1 MADPNRL
8 LPVPLRE
15 WARNLREKAGMTL
28 AEYPELP
35 EELEAWADEYARLAN
50 DFGAQVAGRKREWSR
65 ANAAEH
71 RVMELE
77 AAGRKVIESSVP
89 YLAKYNSFMISP
101 DAWKALNNLVTHGAK
116 ELDSLLQRHAR
127 GELLT
132 EEEIN
137 MALGKTG
144 KE

>member
-1 MADPNRL
+1 
-8 LPVPLRE
+8 
-15 WARNLREKAGMTL
+15 MTL

-35 EELEAWADEYARLAN
+35 DELEAWADEYARLAN
-50 DFGAQVAGRKREWSR
+50 DFGVQADGRKREWSR

-71 RVMELE
+71 RALELE
-77 AAGRKVIESSVP
+77 TAGRKVIESSIP

-101 DAWKALNNLVTHGAK
+101 DAWKALNNLVTPGAK

-127 GELLT
+127 GEVVT
-132 EEEIN
+132 EDEIN
-137 MALGKTG
+137 AVMGKTR